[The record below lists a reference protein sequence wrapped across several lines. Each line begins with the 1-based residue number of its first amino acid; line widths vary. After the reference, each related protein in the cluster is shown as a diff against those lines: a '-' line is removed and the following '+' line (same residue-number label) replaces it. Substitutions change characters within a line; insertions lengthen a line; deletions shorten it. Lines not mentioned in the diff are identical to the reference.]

1 MAVVVILEFPG
12 GTQEHYDALG
22 RELTRSDPPPGA
34 LVHLA
39 GPMEDGWRVIE
50 AWESQAQAER
60 FYREELQQAFE
71 KAGIQPVEPKVFPL
85 HNILKA
91 P

>member
-22 RELTRSDPPPGA
+22 RELTRSGPPPGA

-50 AWESQAQAER
+50 AWESPEQAER
-60 FYREELQQAFE
+60 FYREELQPIFE
-71 KAGIQPVEPKVFPL
+71 RLGIPFVEPKVFPV
-85 HNILKA
+85 HNIMKA